1 MSGLREILDKLAA
14 GEMDAEEAERRLG
27 GLPEVVDQPSGDD
40 EPKDASKYLRI
51 IVEGADAGEPM
62 LNLRV
67 PMNIVRAGVKLG
79 AMLPEPTR
87 EKMSE
92 KLRAKGIF
100 VDPFELAA
108 TDMDTF
114 IETLSGLE
122 IEAEGRRATL
132 RVFVD

>member
-1 MSGLREILDKLAA
+1 MSELREILDKLAA
-14 GEMDAEEAERRLG
+14 GEMSAEEAERRLG
-27 GLPEVVDQPSGDD
+27 GLPEAVEGPADD
-40 EPKDASKYLRI
+40 GEPKSAPKFLRI
-51 IVEGADAGEPM
+51 ILEGVGAREPM
-62 LNLRV
+62 VNLRV
-67 PMNIVRAGVKLG
+67 PLKIVRAGVELG
-79 AMLPEPTR
+79 AMLPERTK

>member
-14 GEMDAEEAERRLG
+14 GELNAEEAERRLG
-27 GLPEVVDQPSGDD
+27 GLPEVVDQPAGDD
-40 EPKDASKYLRI
+40 EPKDSPKYLRI
-51 IVEGADAGEPM
+51 IVEGADASEPI

-67 PMNIVRAGVKLG
+67 PLNIVRAGVKLG

-92 KLRAKGIF
+92 KLRAEGIF

>member
-1 MSGLREILDKLAA
+1 
-14 GEMDAEEAERRLG
+14 
-27 GLPEVVDQPSGDD
+27 
-40 EPKDASKYLRI
+40 
-51 IVEGADAGEPM
+51 
-62 LNLRV
+62 
-67 PMNIVRAGVKLG
+67 
-79 AMLPEPTR
+79 
-87 EKMSE
+87 MSE

-122 IEAEGRRATL
+122 IEVEGRRATL